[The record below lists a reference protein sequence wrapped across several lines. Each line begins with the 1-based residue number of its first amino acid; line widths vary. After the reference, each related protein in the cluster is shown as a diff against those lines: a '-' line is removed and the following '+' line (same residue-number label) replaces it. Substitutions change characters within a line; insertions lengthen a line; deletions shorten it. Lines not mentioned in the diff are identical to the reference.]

1 MYNFFRDFP
10 RYILPIYPFEFQFI
24 VGAIL
29 SEAALVLVAESHSNI
44 KQNNS
49 DPLSA
54 QKNFVVPPNITIVDF
69 ENMNSTFGS
78 LADAA
83 ISEIRSIATSIIDD
97 INGPKAPEKDL
108 EINVQLRSL
117 LLDKNRSFAID
128 VDGLSFSFGGATV
141 ELNKIRLNG
150 LDTFK
155 SVDILD
161 IIAPQTVLN
170 KFVLEKLT
178 MEIDIIIDT
187 IGKEKGPEV
196 MTIKVGLRDVNVTL
210 GTFMAFDEEA
220 LGKIEL
226 GSVLHIKNILPC
238 LISTLYRFEM
248 TQLDI
253 SVSDIDI
260 PTFEGYIS
268 ARTNETISSS
278 MELVFRNYKQLMI
291 DSMPAFFHVTMRK
304 FFNRLIQNYIDD
316 PNTFCPSAPLTSRF
330 FMNFGD
336 LLLSEEMSLGVN
348 GLGTSPYGE
357 VMRMLMDLINETI
370 LKINPNDGTSAINE
384 QLIRSLTK
392 AQSNIPGTLILYG
405 DVFGTR
411 SELDI
416 GGLQGVLE
424 FKASDAKIEN
434 LDTAGQPLK
443 ILDPI
448 GPHVLNNTATFGV
461 GPRELRAAVSLL
473 IAFKDDSK
481 CVLLYYPE
489 CNLIKHGTN

>member
-1 MYNFFRDFP
+1 MSYFFIHF
-10 RYILPIYPFEFQFI
+10 FT

-29 SEAALVLVAESHSNI
+29 SEAALVLVAESHSDI
-44 KQNNS
+44 DQNNT

-54 QKNFVVPPNITIVDF
+54 QKKFIVPPNVTIVDF
-69 ENMNSTFGS
+69 TNKDSTFGR

-83 ISEIRSIATSIIDD
+83 ISQIRSTANSSSEDA
-97 INGPKAPEKDL
+97 NGPKAPEKDL
-108 EINVQLRSL
+108 GINIQMRSL
-117 LLDKNRSFAID
+117 LLDEDRSFAID

-141 ELNKIRLNG
+141 ELSEIRLKG

-155 SVDILD
+155 SVDILN
-161 IIAPQTVLN
+161 ILAPQTVLN
-170 KFVLEKLT
+170 KFLLEKLT
-178 MEIDIIIDT
+178 VEVDILIDT

-196 MTIKVGLRDVNVTL
+196 MTIKAGLKDVNVTL
-210 GTFMAFDEEA
+210 GTFIAFDGED

-226 GSVLHIKNILPC
+226 GSVLHMKNILPC
-238 LISTLYRFEM
+238 LISSLYRFEI
-248 TQLDI
+248 TQLAV

-268 ARTNETISSS
+268 AGTNEIISSS
-278 MELVFRNYKQLMI
+278 MELIYEKYKQLMI
-291 DSMPAFFHVTMRK
+291 DSTPAFFSVTMRM

-316 PNTFCPSAPLTSRF
+316 PNTSCPSAPLTSRF

-336 LLLSEEMSLGVN
+336 LLLSEKKSLEVN

-357 VMRMLMDLINETI
+357 IMRMLMDLINETI
-370 LKINPNDGTSAINE
+370 LKINPVDGTSAINE

-392 AQSNIPGTLILYG
+392 AQSNVPGTLVLYG
-405 DVFGTR
+405 DIFGTR
-411 SELDI
+411 TELDI
-416 GGLQGVLE
+416 GALKGVME

-473 IAFKDDSK
+473 IAFEDDSK
-481 CVLLYYPE
+481 CFSLQCSF
-489 CNLIKHGTN
+489 CNFIKHDGN